1 MGGQPMSNFVFV
13 LDTNNQPLNPV
24 PPGQARRLLK
34 TKQAAVYR
42 RYPFTIILKY
52 AVASPDTEPRQLKID
67 PGSKTTGLAIVQNDK
82 VIWGAE
88 LTHRGQQIKNDL
100 ESRRSIRR
108 NRRNRKTRYRK
119 PRFLNRTRPQGWLA
133 PSLNSR
139 VENILTWVNRIIR
152 YVPIMGISQEL
163 VKFDLQAMQNP
174 EISGSYYQQGELAGY
189 EVREYLL
196 EKWDRKCAYC
206 GIENVP
212 FEVEHIHPKSKGGS
226 DRISNLT
233 LACHDCNS
241 RKGNRDIKDFLAKKP
256 DILFRILRQAKLPLK
271 DAAAVNSTRSCLLDK
286 LKQTGLP
293 VEIGTGGRT
302 KYNRVRLNLPK
313 AHWLD
318 AACVGNVE
326 KLEVLTSRPLLIAAK
341 GWGNRQMCTPN
352 KYGFPIRHRTRCKT
366 FFGFQTGDMVRA
378 ILPIGKF
385 AGTHVGR
392 LTVRESGVF
401 EMRTLR
407 GKVSP
412 VRHKYCN
419 SIHRNDG
426 YMYTFSTDVQRTA

>member
-1 MGGQPMSNFVFV
+1 MSNYVFV
-13 LDTNNQPLNPV
+13 IDTNKQPLDPV
-24 PPGQARRLLK
+24 PPGQARRFLK
-34 TKQAAVYR
+34 LGQAAVHL

-52 AVASPDTEPRQLKID
+52 AVDNPKTQAALLKID
-67 PGSKTTGLAIVQNDK
+67 PGSKTTGLAIVQGDK

-100 ESRRSIRR
+100 DSRRAIRR

-119 PRFLNRTRPQGWLA
+119 PRFLNRKRAPGWLP
-133 PSLNSR
+133 PSLESR
-139 VENILTWVNRIIR
+139 VKNIMTWVGRIRR
-152 YVPIMGISQEL
+152 YVPITDISQEL
-163 VKFDLQAMQNP
+163 VKFDTQAMQNP
-174 EISGSYYQQGELAGY
+174 EISGKEYLRGELAGY

-196 EKWDRKCAYC
+196 EKWGRKCAYC
-206 GIENVP
+206 DVENVP

-226 DRISNLT
+226 DRVSNLT
-233 LACHDCNS
+233 LACHGCNQA
-241 RKGNRDIKDFLAKKP
+241 KGNRDIREFLSKKP
-256 DILFRILRQAKLPLK
+256 DILFRILRQAKQPLK
-271 DAAAVNSTRSCLLDK
+271 DAAAVNSTRWALFQE
-286 LKQTGLP
+286 LKQTGLQIE
-293 VEIGTGGRT
+293 VSTGGRT
-302 KYNRVRLNLPK
+302 KYNRTRFGLAK
-313 AHWLD
+313 THWLD

-326 KLEVLTSRPLLIAAK
+326 VLQLFTKQPLLITAK

-378 ILPIGKF
+378 ILPSGKF
-385 AGTHVGR
+385 AGIHVGR

-401 EMRTLR
+401 QMRTPL

-412 VRHKYCN
+412 VRHKYCK

-426 YMYTFSTDVQRTA
+426 YMYAFFMNAQ